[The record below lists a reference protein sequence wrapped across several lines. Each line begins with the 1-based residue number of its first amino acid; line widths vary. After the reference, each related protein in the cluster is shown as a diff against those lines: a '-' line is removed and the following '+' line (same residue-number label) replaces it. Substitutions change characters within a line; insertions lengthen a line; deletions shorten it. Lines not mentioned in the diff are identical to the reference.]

1 MVQLLSI
8 HDSPFFLGGYSSL
21 QSTGVV
27 EGVDEGIVIDVV
39 EAIVAFVVVP
49 NKEVVD
55 CAVVLGIGVV
65 VHEEDWIS
73 TSQDALQYAT

>member
-39 EAIVAFVVVP
+39 EEIVAFVVVP

-73 TSQDALQYAT
+73 TLQDALQYAT